1 MTLAIMQPYFFPYIG
16 YWQLINAVDT
26 FVIYD
31 DVNFIKQGYINR
43 NSILSNGKS
52 QQFTLE
58 LIGASSNKLIK
69 EIEIGNNANKILK
82 TIKQSYIKAPLF
94 ENVIILLEEIL
105 TNKEKNL
112 AKYIGYSLEKISQYL
127 EINTNFVYS
136 NNIKKDINLKAQ
148 DKIID
153 ICKNLNARKYI
164 NTIGGQELYNKE
176 IFKENGIELNFLKI
190 ELVEYKQFK
199 NDFIPY
205 LSIIDILMFNNKDEI
220 KYMLSR
226 YELLL

>member
-1 MTLAIMQPYFFPYIG
+1 MTLAIMQPYLFPYIG

-69 EIEIGNNANKILK
+69 EIEIGNNVNKILK

-176 IFKENGIELNFLKI
+176 IFKENGIELNFLKT

-205 LSIIDILMFNNKDEI
+205 LSIIDILMFNKKSDI
-220 KYMLSR
+220 RIILDR
-226 YELLL
+226 YKLI